1 MSWVSAWRA
10 LGAAAA
16 ASGLPALLERDP
28 RARGERLGGVPE
40 GGGLAPLWVHAASV
54 GETAAA
60 GALLVAVR
68 ARAPRA
74 VALSVTT
81 ATGRERAR
89 ALAPDFGPFHPPL
102 DAPGPVRRAL
112 ARLAPSAFV
121 ALETELWPTLLDELS
136 RHGIPWGVA
145 SGRLSERGFARK
157 RRVRGLYA
165 AVLGRVTAIGART
178 GVDAE
183 RFVAL
188 GAPVERV
195 AVTGDLK
202 EDRPVPP
209 WTPPPDG
216 PPAWIAACTRPGE
229 EEIVL
234 AAADALRARLPQG
247 RLILAPRHPDRFEEA
262 ARLAERAGWAPRRWA
277 QRDEVPAAA
286 WSLVLVDRMGVLD
299 EAYRRARVAFVGGSL
314 VPLGGHS
321 PWEAAGAG
329 RAVVTGPHVA
339 TCEDAMTAL
348 RDAGAATTAA
358 DAAALADAVEPFLR
372 DARRAADAGRL
383 AHAVL
388 AARSGAGEATVA
400 HFRSRGLLA

>member
-1 MSWVSAWRA
+1 MSWLGAWRA
-10 LGAAAA
+10 LGSVAA

-28 RARGERLGGVPE
+28 RARAERLGAVPD
-40 GGGLAPLWVHAASV
+40 GAGRAPLWVHAASV

-60 GALLVAVR
+60 GALLAAVR

-81 ATGRERAR
+81 RTGRERAR
-89 ALAPDFGPFHPPL
+89 ALAPDLGPFHPPL

-136 RHGIPWGVA
+136 RRGVPWGVA
-145 SGRLSERGFARK
+145 SGRLSDRGFARK

-165 AVLGRVTAIGART
+165 AVLARVTAIGART
-178 GVDAE
+178 EADAE

-188 GAPVERV
+188 GAPAGRV

-202 EDRPVPP
+202 EDRAVAP

-234 AAADALRARLPQG
+234 AATAVLRARVPDG
-247 RLILAPRHPDRFEEA
+247 RLILAPRHPERFEEA
-262 ARLAERAGWAPRRWA
+262 ARLAERTGWTPQRWVE
-277 QRDEVPAAA
+277 RDEPAPEG
-286 WSLVLVDRMGVLD
+286 WSLLLVDRMGVLD

-329 RAVVTGPHVA
+329 RAVITGPHV
-339 TCEDAMTAL
+339 TACAGAVAAL
-348 RDAGAATTAA
+348 QAAGAATTAA

-372 DARRAADAGRL
+372 DAGRATRGGRS

-388 AARSGAGEATVA
+388 AARAGAGEATVA
-400 HFRSRGLLA
+400 HFRARGLLA